1 MCRYL
6 PASAVNRPVGLG
18 VYTKAMMNNRILTIC
33 AAVAAGMAGTSLAHA
48 QQGYPA
54 PGQGQAY
61 VNQPYSTTPGRSAQG
76 GYVQGGSVQGGYA
89 AQERRGPGEPDFDGL
104 DDDDA
109 PNAQSSAALPPPG
122 PVLSPN
128 DPRYGRPA
136 GAPVYSDRGAPM
148 PTGPILSPD
157 DPRYGRP
164 AGAPVYSDRGGP
176 APTGPVMSPD
186 DPRYGRPAG
195 PPQVIYADR
204 PPGSQQPVYSDRGDS
219 RIPGAGIVYPNDDRA
234 GTRPPG
240 AIGDAAGAQPQQPA
254 VGADGRPVQL
264 AALPPEDQPEVGPAQ
279 LPPNLRRQEVAFA
292 TKEPAGTI
300 VVDTANTHLYYVLG
314 GGRAIRY
321 GVRVGRD
328 GFTWNGVQKIS
339 RKAEWPDWH
348 PPTEMIE
355 RQPYLPRFMA
365 GGPGNPLG
373 ARAMYLGS
381 TVYRIHGTNQPS
393 TIGKFVSSGCIGML
407 NEDVSDLFERAK
419 VGTRVVVLPGGAP
432 PANTASAAAAPSP
445 GGPAA
450 AAGPGPAQA
459 QLAPG
464 AQTTVVPPLPAPVTV
479 R

>member
-1 MCRYL
+1 MQRRSRTIAKRWNLARMSRIRLECAAIFLHLPLTVRCR
-6 PASAVNRPVGLG
+6 PGD
-18 VYTKAMMNNRILTIC
+18 YTRAMMNKRILTIC
-33 AAVAAGMAGTSLAHA
+33 AAVAAGAAATSLALA
-48 QQGYPA
+48 QGYTVPPGAVYSTAPQPYPPGGYPA
-54 PGQGQAY
+54 DYRRAPGA
-61 VNQPYSTTPGRSAQG
+61 
-76 GYVQGGSVQGGYA
+76 
-89 AQERRGPGEPDFDGL
+89 PDFDAL
-104 DDDDA
+104 DDDEA
-109 PNAQSSAALPPPG
+109 PNAQSSTALPPPG

-136 GAPVYSDRGAPM
+136 GAPPVYSDRSVPNGPILSPDDPRYGRPDGPPPVYSDRGM

-164 AGAPVYSDRGGP
+164 D
-176 APTGPVMSPD
+176 
-186 DPRYGRPAG
+186 G
-195 PPQVIYADR
+195 PPPVIYSGRDNR
-204 PPGSQQPVYSDRGDS
+204 DNRVPGED
-219 RIPGAGIVYPNDDRA
+219 NRA
-234 GTRPPG
+234 LRPPG
-240 AIGDAAGAQPQQPA
+240 AIGAPSA
-254 VGADGRPVQL
+254 VTGSVEPPMGSDGKPMVL
-264 AALPPEDQPEVGPAQ
+264 SALPPDEQPEVGLAQ
-279 LPPNLRRQEVAFA
+279 LAPNLRRQEVTFP
-292 TKEPAGTI
+292 TKEPAGTLI
-300 VVDTANTHLYYVLG
+300 VDTLHTYLYYVLG

-328 GFTWNGVQKIS
+328 GFTWTGVQKIS

-407 NEDVSDLFERAK
+407 NEDVSDLFDRVK

-432 PANTASAAAAPSP
+432 PPSTTTASAQPV
-445 GGPAA
+445 
-450 AAGPGPAQA
+450 PGPAGAAPA
-459 QLAPG
+459 QMSGPAG
-464 AQTTVVPPLPAPVTV
+464 TQSTVVPPLPAPVTV